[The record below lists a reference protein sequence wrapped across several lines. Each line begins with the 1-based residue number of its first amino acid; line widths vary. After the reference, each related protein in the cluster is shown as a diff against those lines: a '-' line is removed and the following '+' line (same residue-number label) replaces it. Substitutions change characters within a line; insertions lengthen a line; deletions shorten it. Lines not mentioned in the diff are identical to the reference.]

1 MKNNAQYKFILLI
14 ILEIAVLIF
23 LVTNIS
29 IIPETLRFVVNLFFP
44 FLLGGAIAFV
54 INVPMK
60 KIEHF
65 LIDQFKLKNSL
76 SRIIALLF
84 AVIIVVGLFAFVL
97 FLIVPSFVNA
107 LVDVA
112 KQIPILVQDVG
123 DSLIRWFDDIPGIE
137 DAVGNI
143 EKTLSNYQEV
153 LVEFATTS
161 ISKFVN
167 QFFNVITSTI
177 SVLFNVI
184 VAIFFSLYL
193 LLSKETLKR
202 QYKKMLFAF
211 LSEKQANWLLDFGT
225 LTHHSFSNF
234 VTGQVTEA
242 FINGILTYIG
252 TLIFGFPYG
261 IVLAVLVGFC
271 ALIPYFGAFIGSAI
285 GAILI
290 GSQSMSQ
297 ALVFVIFQ
305 IIVQQIDGN
314 IIYPRVVGNSI
325 GLPAIWVMVAVTLG
339 ANVWGL
345 VGMVLM
351 VPLASVLYSLFS
363 MYTNRRLN
371 DKNIN
376 VDTRDSNVLGEL
388 FPRDDVD
395 EEVIKDESSNQDT
408 TTSSK

>member
-1 MKNNAQYKFILLI
+1 MKNNSQYKFIMLI

-23 LVTNIS
+23 VVTNIS
-29 IIPETLRFVVNLFFP
+29 IIPQAFRFVRNLFFP

-60 KIEHF
+60 KIEHL
-65 LIDQFKLKNSL
+65 LIEQFKIKQSL
-76 SRIIALLF
+76 SRVIALLLATIF
-84 AVIIVVGLFAFVL
+84 VIGIFAFVL
-97 FLIVPSFVNA
+97 FLIIPSFVNA

-112 KQIPILVQDVG
+112 KQIPVLVQDIG
-123 DSLIRWFDDIPGIE
+123 DGLIRWFDDIPGIE
-137 DAVGNI
+137 DAVSNI
-143 EKTLSNYQEV
+143 EKTLSNYQAV

-161 ISKFVN
+161 MSKFVN

-177 SVLFNVI
+177 SVLFNVV
-184 VAIFFSLYL
+184 VAVFFSLYL
-193 LLSKETLKR
+193 LLSKDTLKR

-211 LSEKQANWLLDFGT
+211 MNEKQANWLLDLGT

-234 VTGQVTEA
+234 VTGQVTEG
-242 FINGILTYIG
+242 FINGVLTYIG

-297 ALVFVIFQ
+297 ALVFVVFQ
-305 IIVQQIDGN
+305 VIVQQIDGN

-325 GLPAIWVMVAVTLG
+325 GLPAIWVMVAVTIG
-339 ANVWGL
+339 ANLYGL

-351 VPLASVLYSLFS
+351 VPLASVIYTLIS
-363 MYTNRRLN
+363 MYTNRRLD
-371 DKNIN
+371 DKEINIDS
-376 VDTRDSNVLGEL
+376 VDSNALGDL
-388 FPRDDVD
+388 FPREDSD
-395 EEVIKDESSNQDT
+395 ELTEKDESGTQNNHV
-408 TTSSK
+408 

>member
-1 MKNNAQYKFILLI
+1 MKNNSQYKFIMLI

-23 LVTNIS
+23 VVTNIS
-29 IIPETLRFVVNLFFP
+29 IIPQAFRFVRNLFFP

-54 INVPMK
+54 INIPMK
-60 KIEHF
+60 KIEHL
-65 LIDQFKLKNSL
+65 LIEQFKIKQSL
-76 SRIIALLF
+76 SRVMALLLATIF
-84 AVIIVVGLFAFVL
+84 VIGIFAFVL

-112 KQIPILVQDVG
+112 KQIPVIVQDIG
-123 DSLIRWFDDIPGIE
+123 DGLIRWFDDIPGIE
-137 DAVGNI
+137 DAVSNI
-143 EKTLSNYQEV
+143 EKTLSNYQAV

-161 ISKFVN
+161 MSKFVN

-177 SVLFNVI
+177 SVLFNVV
-184 VAIFFSLYL
+184 VAVFFSLYL
-193 LLSKETLKR
+193 LLSKDTLKR

-211 LSEKQANWLLDFGT
+211 MNEKQANWLLDLGT

-234 VTGQVTEA
+234 VTGQVTEG
-242 FINGILTYIG
+242 FINGVLTYIG

-297 ALVFVIFQ
+297 TLVFVVFQ
-305 IIVQQIDGN
+305 VIVQQIDGN

-325 GLPAIWVMVAVTLG
+325 GLPAIWVMVAVTIG
-339 ANVWGL
+339 ANLYGL

-351 VPLASVLYSLFS
+351 VPLASVIYTLIS
-363 MYTNRRLN
+363 MYTNRRLD
-371 DKNIN
+371 DKEINIDS
-376 VDTRDSNVLGEL
+376 VDSNALGDL
-388 FPRDDVD
+388 FPREDSDVLT
-395 EEVIKDESSNQDT
+395 EKDESGTQNNHV
-408 TTSSK
+408 

>member
-1 MKNNAQYKFILLI
+1 MKNNSQYKFIMLI

-23 LVTNIS
+23 VVTNIS
-29 IIPETLRFVVNLFFP
+29 IIPQAFRFVRNLFFP

-60 KIEHF
+60 KIEHL
-65 LIDQFKLKNSL
+65 LIEQFKIKQSL
-76 SRIIALLF
+76 SRVIALLLATIF
-84 AVIIVVGLFAFVL
+84 VIGIFAFVL

-112 KQIPILVQDVG
+112 KQIPVIVQDIG
-123 DSLIRWFDDIPGIE
+123 DGLIRWFDDIPGIE
-137 DAVGNI
+137 DAVSNI
-143 EKTLSNYQEV
+143 EKTLSNYQAV

-177 SVLFNVI
+177 SVLFNVV
-184 VAIFFSLYL
+184 VAVFFSLYL
-193 LLSKETLKR
+193 LLSKDTLKR

-211 LSEKQANWLLDFGT
+211 MNEKQANWLLDLGT

-234 VTGQVTEA
+234 VTGQVTEG
-242 FINGILTYIG
+242 FINGVLTYIG

-297 ALVFVIFQ
+297 TLVFVVFQ
-305 IIVQQIDGN
+305 VIVQQIDGN

-325 GLPAIWVMVAVTLG
+325 GLPAIWVMVAVTIG
-339 ANVWGL
+339 ANLYGL

-351 VPLASVLYSLFS
+351 VPLASVIYTLIS
-363 MYTNRRLN
+363 MYTNRRLD
-371 DKNIN
+371 DKEINIDS
-376 VDTRDSNVLGEL
+376 VDSNALGDL
-388 FPRDDVD
+388 FPREDSD
-395 EEVIKDESSNQDT
+395 EFTEKDESGTQNNHV
-408 TTSSK
+408 

>member
-1 MKNNAQYKFILLI
+1 MKNNSQYKFIMLI

-23 LVTNIS
+23 VVTNIS
-29 IIPETLRFVVNLFFP
+29 IIPQAFRFVRNLFFP

-60 KIEHF
+60 KIEHL
-65 LIDQFKLKNSL
+65 LIEQFKIKQSL
-76 SRIIALLF
+76 SRVIALLLATIF
-84 AVIIVVGLFAFVL
+84 VIGIFAFVL
-97 FLIVPSFVNA
+97 FLIIPSFVNA

-112 KQIPILVQDVG
+112 KQIPVLVQDIG
-123 DSLIRWFDDIPGIE
+123 DGLIRWFDDIPGIE
-137 DAVGNI
+137 DAVSNI
-143 EKTLSNYQEV
+143 EKTLSNYQAV

-161 ISKFVN
+161 MSKFVN

-177 SVLFNVI
+177 SVLFNVV
-184 VAIFFSLYL
+184 VAVFFSLYL
-193 LLSKETLKR
+193 LLSKDTLKR

-211 LSEKQANWLLDFGT
+211 MNEKQANWLLDLGT

-234 VTGQVTEA
+234 VTGQVTEG
-242 FINGILTYIG
+242 FINGMLTYIG

-297 ALVFVIFQ
+297 ALVFVVFQ
-305 IIVQQIDGN
+305 VIVQQIDGN

-325 GLPAIWVMVAVTLG
+325 GLPAIWVMVAVTIG
-339 ANVWGL
+339 ANLYGL

-351 VPLASVLYSLFS
+351 VPLASVIYTLIS
-363 MYTNRRLN
+363 MYTNRRLD
-371 DKNIN
+371 DKEINIDS
-376 VDTRDSNVLGEL
+376 VDSNALGDL
-388 FPRDDVD
+388 FPREDSD
-395 EEVIKDESSNQDT
+395 ELTEKDESGTQNNHV
-408 TTSSK
+408 

>member
-1 MKNNAQYKFILLI
+1 MKNNSQYKFIMLI

-23 LVTNIS
+23 VVTNIS
-29 IIPETLRFVVNLFFP
+29 IIPQAFRFVRNLFFP

-54 INVPMK
+54 INIPMK
-60 KIEHF
+60 KIEHL
-65 LIDQFKLKNSL
+65 LIEQFKIKQSL
-76 SRIIALLF
+76 SRVIALLLATIF
-84 AVIIVVGLFAFVL
+84 VIGIFAFVL
-97 FLIVPSFVNA
+97 FLIVPNFVNA

-112 KQIPILVQDVG
+112 KQIPVIVQDIG
-123 DSLIRWFDDIPGIE
+123 DGLIRWFDDIPGIE
-137 DAVGNI
+137 DAVSNI
-143 EKTLSNYQEV
+143 EKTLSNYQAV

-161 ISKFVN
+161 MSKFVN

-177 SVLFNVI
+177 SVLFNVV
-184 VAIFFSLYL
+184 VAVFFSLYL
-193 LLSKETLKR
+193 LLSKDTLKR

-211 LSEKQANWLLDFGT
+211 MNEKQANWLLDLGT

-234 VTGQVTEA
+234 VTGQVTEG
-242 FINGILTYIG
+242 FINGVLTYIG

-297 ALVFVIFQ
+297 TLVFVVFQ
-305 IIVQQIDGN
+305 VIVQQIDGN

-325 GLPAIWVMVAVTLG
+325 GLPAIWVMVAVTIG
-339 ANVWGL
+339 ANLYGL

-351 VPLASVLYSLFS
+351 VPLASVIYTLIS
-363 MYTNRRLN
+363 MYTNRRLD
-371 DKNIN
+371 DKEINIDS
-376 VDTRDSNVLGEL
+376 VDSNALGDL
-388 FPRDDVD
+388 FPREDSD
-395 EEVIKDESSNQDT
+395 ELTEKDESGTQNNHV
-408 TTSSK
+408 

>member
-1 MKNNAQYKFILLI
+1 MKNNSQYKFIMLI

-23 LVTNIS
+23 VVTNIS
-29 IIPETLRFVVNLFFP
+29 IIPQAFRFVRNLFFP

-60 KIEHF
+60 KIEHL
-65 LIDQFKLKNSL
+65 LIEQFKIKQSL
-76 SRIIALLF
+76 SRVIALLLATIF
-84 AVIIVVGLFAFVL
+84 VIGIFAFVL
-97 FLIVPSFVNA
+97 FLIIPSFVNA

-112 KQIPILVQDVG
+112 KQIPVLVQDIG
-123 DSLIRWFDDIPGIE
+123 DGLIRWFDDIPGIE
-137 DAVGNI
+137 DAVSNI
-143 EKTLSNYQEV
+143 EKTLSNYQAV

-161 ISKFVN
+161 MSKFVN

-177 SVLFNVI
+177 SVLFNVV
-184 VAIFFSLYL
+184 VAVFFSLYL
-193 LLSKETLKR
+193 LLSKDTLKR

-211 LSEKQANWLLDFGT
+211 MNEKQANWLLDLGT

-234 VTGQVTEA
+234 VTGQVTEG
-242 FINGILTYIG
+242 FINGVLTYIG

-297 ALVFVIFQ
+297 ALVFVVFQ
-305 IIVQQIDGN
+305 VIVQQIDGN

-325 GLPAIWVMVAVTLG
+325 GLPAIWVMVAVTIG
-339 ANVWGL
+339 ANLYGL

-351 VPLASVLYSLFS
+351 VPLASVIYTLIS
-363 MYTNRRLN
+363 MYTNRRLD
-371 DKNIN
+371 DKEINIDS
-376 VDTRDSNVLGEL
+376 VDSNALGVL
-388 FPRDDVD
+388 FPREDSD
-395 EEVIKDESSNQDT
+395 ELTEKDESGTQNNHV
-408 TTSSK
+408 

>member
-1 MKNNAQYKFILLI
+1 MKNNSQYKFIMLI

-23 LVTNIS
+23 VVTNIS
-29 IIPETLRFVVNLFFP
+29 IIPQAFRFVRNLFFP

-54 INVPMK
+54 INIPMK
-60 KIEHF
+60 KIEHL
-65 LIDQFKLKNSL
+65 LIEQFKIKQSL
-76 SRIIALLF
+76 SRVIALLLATIF
-84 AVIIVVGLFAFVL
+84 VIGIFAFVL

-112 KQIPILVQDVG
+112 KQIPVIVQDIG
-123 DSLIRWFDDIPGIE
+123 DGLIRWFDDIPGIE
-137 DAVGNI
+137 DAVSNI
-143 EKTLSNYQEV
+143 EKTLSNYQAV

-161 ISKFVN
+161 MSKFVN

-177 SVLFNVI
+177 SVLFNVV
-184 VAIFFSLYL
+184 VAVFFSLYL
-193 LLSKETLKR
+193 LLSKDTLKR

-211 LSEKQANWLLDFGT
+211 MNEKQANWLLDLGT

-234 VTGQVTEA
+234 VTGQVTEG
-242 FINGILTYIG
+242 FINGVLTYIG

-297 ALVFVIFQ
+297 TLVFVVFQ
-305 IIVQQIDGN
+305 VIVQQIDGN

-325 GLPAIWVMVAVTLG
+325 GLPAIWVMVAVTIG
-339 ANVWGL
+339 ANLYGL

-351 VPLASVLYSLFS
+351 VPLASVIYTLIS
-363 MYTNRRLN
+363 MYTNRRLD
-371 DKNIN
+371 DKEINIDS
-376 VDTRDSNVLGEL
+376 VDSNALGDL
-388 FPRDDVD
+388 FPREDSDVLT
-395 EEVIKDESSNQDT
+395 EKDESGTQNNHV
-408 TTSSK
+408 

>member
-1 MKNNAQYKFILLI
+1 MKNNSQYKFIMLI

-23 LVTNIS
+23 VVTNIS
-29 IIPETLRFVVNLFFP
+29 IIPQAFRFVRNLFFP

-60 KIEHF
+60 KIEHL
-65 LIDQFKLKNSL
+65 LIEQFKIKQSL
-76 SRIIALLF
+76 SRVIALLLATIF
-84 AVIIVVGLFAFVL
+84 VIGIFAFVL

-112 KQIPILVQDVG
+112 KQIPVIVQDIG
-123 DSLIRWFDDIPGIE
+123 DGLIRWFDDIPGIE
-137 DAVGNI
+137 DAVSNI
-143 EKTLSNYQEV
+143 EKTLSNYQAV

-161 ISKFVN
+161 MSKFVN

-177 SVLFNVI
+177 SVLFNVV
-184 VAIFFSLYL
+184 VAVFFSLYL
-193 LLSKETLKR
+193 LLSKDTLKR

-211 LSEKQANWLLDFGT
+211 MNEKQANWLLDLGT

-234 VTGQVTEA
+234 VTGQVTEG
-242 FINGILTYIG
+242 FINGVLTYIG

-297 ALVFVIFQ
+297 TLVFVVFQ
-305 IIVQQIDGN
+305 VIVQQIDGN

-325 GLPAIWVMVAVTLG
+325 GLPAIWVMVAVTIG
-339 ANVWGL
+339 ANLYGL

-351 VPLASVLYSLFS
+351 VPLASVIYTLIS
-363 MYTNRRLN
+363 MYTNRRLD
-371 DKNIN
+371 DKEINIDS
-376 VDTRDSNVLGEL
+376 VDSNALGDL
-388 FPRDDVD
+388 FPREDSD
-395 EEVIKDESSNQDT
+395 EFTEKDESGTQNNHV
-408 TTSSK
+408 

>member
-1 MKNNAQYKFILLI
+1 MKNNSQLKFIMLI
-14 ILEIAVLIF
+14 VLEIAVLIF
-23 LVTNIS
+23 LLTNIS
-29 IIPETLRFVVNLFFP
+29 IIPQTLRFIINLFFP

-60 KIEHF
+60 KIELF
-65 LIDQFKLKNSL
+65 LINKLKVKQSIARVL
-76 SRIIALLF
+76 ALLLATMF
-84 AVIIVVGLFAFVL
+84 VIGVVGFVL

-112 KQIPILVQDVG
+112 KQIPILVQDLG

-161 ISKFVN
+161 ISRFVN
-167 QFFNVITSTI
+167 QFFNVLTSTI

-202 QYKKMLFAF
+202 QCKKILFAF
-211 LSEKQANWLLDFGT
+211 LSEKRANWALDLGT

-234 VTGQVTEA
+234 VTGQLTEG
-242 FINGILTYIG
+242 FINGMLTYIG

-261 IVLAVLVGFC
+261 IVLSVLVGFC

-290 GSQSMSQ
+290 ASQSMSQ
-297 ALVFVIFQ
+297 ALIFVVFQ
-305 IIVQQIDGN
+305 IIVQQVDGN

-325 GLPAIWVMVAVTLG
+325 GLPAIWVMVAVTIG
-339 ANVWGL
+339 ANLWGL

-351 VPLASVLYSLFS
+351 VPLASVLYTLFS
-363 MYTNRRLN
+363 MYTNRRLD
-371 DKNIN
+371 DKEINIDS
-376 VDTRDSNVLGEL
+376 VDSNVIGKL
-388 FPRDDVD
+388 FPR
-395 EEVIKDESSNQDT
+395 EKAITDESHTQNNPEE
-408 TTSSK
+408 SK

>member
-1 MKNNAQYKFILLI
+1 MKNNAQYKFIMLI

-29 IIPETLRFVVNLFFP
+29 IIPETLRIVGNLFFP

-65 LIDQFKLKNSL
+65 LIDQFKLKHSL
-76 SRIIALLF
+76 SRAIALLF
-84 AVIIVVGLFAFVL
+84 AIIFVIGLFAFVL

-137 DAVGNI
+137 DAVKNI
-143 EKTLSNYQEV
+143 EMTLSNYQEV

-167 QFFNVITSTI
+167 QFFNVITSTV

-211 LSEKQANWLLDFGT
+211 LSEKQANWLLDFGA
-225 LTHHSFSNF
+225 LSHHSFSNF

-271 ALIPYFGAFIGSAI
+271 ALIPYFGAFIGSTI

-297 ALVFVIFQ
+297 ALIFVVFQ

-351 VPLASVLYSLFS
+351 VPLASVLYSLIS

-395 EEVIKDESSNQDT
+395 EVVTNNDSNNQDT
-408 TTSSK
+408 TTSNR

>member
-1 MKNNAQYKFILLI
+1 MKNNSQYKFIMLI

-23 LVTNIS
+23 VVTNIS
-29 IIPETLRFVVNLFFP
+29 IIPQAFRFVRNLFFP

-60 KIEHF
+60 KIEHL
-65 LIDQFKLKNSL
+65 LIEQFKIKQSL
-76 SRIIALLF
+76 SRVIALLLATIF
-84 AVIIVVGLFAFVL
+84 VIGIFAFVL

-112 KQIPILVQDVG
+112 KQIPVIVQDIG
-123 DSLIRWFDDIPGIE
+123 DGLIRWFDDIPGIE
-137 DAVGNI
+137 DAVSNI
-143 EKTLSNYQEV
+143 EKTLSNYQAV

-161 ISKFVN
+161 MSKFVN

-177 SVLFNVI
+177 SVLFNVV
-184 VAIFFSLYL
+184 VAVFFSLYL
-193 LLSKETLKR
+193 LLSKDTLKR

-211 LSEKQANWLLDFGT
+211 MNEKQANWLLDLGT

-234 VTGQVTEA
+234 VTGQVTEG
-242 FINGILTYIG
+242 FINGVLTYIG

-297 ALVFVIFQ
+297 TLVFVVFQ
-305 IIVQQIDGN
+305 VIVQQIDGN

-325 GLPAIWVMVAVTLG
+325 GLPAIWVMVAVTIG
-339 ANVWGL
+339 ANLYGL

-351 VPLASVLYSLFS
+351 VPLASVIYTLIS
-363 MYTNRRLN
+363 MYTNRRLD
-371 DKNIN
+371 DKEINIDS
-376 VDTRDSNVLGEL
+376 VDSNALGDL
-388 FPRDDVD
+388 FPREDSD
-395 EEVIKDESSNQDT
+395 ELTEKDESGTQNNHV
-408 TTSSK
+408 

>member
-1 MKNNAQYKFILLI
+1 MKNNSQYKFIMLI

-23 LVTNIS
+23 VVTNIS
-29 IIPETLRFVVNLFFP
+29 IIPQAFRFVRNLFFP

-60 KIEHF
+60 KIEHL
-65 LIDQFKLKNSL
+65 LIEQFKIKQSL
-76 SRIIALLF
+76 SRVIALLLATIF
-84 AVIIVVGLFAFVL
+84 VIGIFAFVL

-112 KQIPILVQDVG
+112 KQIPVIVQDIG
-123 DSLIRWFDDIPGIE
+123 DGLIRWFDDIPGIE
-137 DAVGNI
+137 DAVSNI
-143 EKTLSNYQEV
+143 EKTLSNYQAV

-177 SVLFNVI
+177 SVLFNVV
-184 VAIFFSLYL
+184 VAVFFSLYL
-193 LLSKETLKR
+193 LLSKDTLKR

-211 LSEKQANWLLDFGT
+211 MNEKQANWLLDLGT

-234 VTGQVTEA
+234 VTGQVTEG
-242 FINGILTYIG
+242 FINGVLTYIG

-297 ALVFVIFQ
+297 TLVFVVFQ
-305 IIVQQIDGN
+305 VIVQQIDGN

-325 GLPAIWVMVAVTLG
+325 GLPAIWVMVAVTIG
-339 ANVWGL
+339 ANLYGL

-351 VPLASVLYSLFS
+351 VPLASVIYTLIS
-363 MYTNRRLN
+363 MYTNRRLD
-371 DKNIN
+371 DKEINIDS
-376 VDTRDSNVLGEL
+376 VDSNALGDL
-388 FPRDDVD
+388 FPREDSD
-395 EEVIKDESSNQDT
+395 EFTEKDESGTQNNHI
-408 TTSSK
+408 